1 MKGEVKIMKKKMI
14 QRFFLG
20 IPIGVTISYSIT
32 ILISLGWGNGNYLPC
47 VPELIR
53 FAGSEVHAVI
63 LQAVLSGILGAGF
76 AASSIIWEM
85 DSWSIVKQTGVYF
98 AIASVIMLPVAYL
111 TYWMEHS
118 IIGFFSYFGIF
129 IVLFVIIWIIM
140 FLLGRYNVG
149 KMNEKLSQTRNRKN
163 EQEDHEAGTF

>member
-1 MKGEVKIMKKKMI
+1 MKEKMI

-20 IPIGVTISYSIT
+20 IPIGVTISYLIT

-47 VPELIR
+47 VPEFIR

-85 DSWSIVKQTGVYF
+85 DSW
-98 AIASVIMLPVAYL
+98 
-111 TYWMEHS
+111 
-118 IIGFFSYFGIF
+118 
-129 IVLFVIIWIIM
+129 
-140 FLLGRYNVG
+140 
-149 KMNEKLSQTRNRKN
+149 
-163 EQEDHEAGTF
+163 